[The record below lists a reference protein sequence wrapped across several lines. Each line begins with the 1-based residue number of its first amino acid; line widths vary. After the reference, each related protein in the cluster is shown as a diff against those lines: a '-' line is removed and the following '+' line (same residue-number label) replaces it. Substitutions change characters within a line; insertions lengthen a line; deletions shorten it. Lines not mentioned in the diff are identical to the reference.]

1 MGELWKV
8 DLHCHTWYSR
18 DSLMN
23 PRDVVDRA
31 VALGLNKVAITEHN
45 NLAGARFLKQY
56 APDLFIV
63 GEEIKTTQ
71 GEFIA
76 YFVSEE
82 VPKGLTPEET
92 LARLHAQGAVIS
104 IPHPLDSWRRSA
116 LGETATRQYI
126 EQVDAVEVFN
136 ARCLVSDDN
145 DGAKALAKRF
155 GKLMTA
161 GSDAHTVDEIG
172 NGYLL
177 MPPFADN
184 AASFRESLAQAQPV
198 GRPSGL
204 WVHFGSTW
212 AKWRNTKPREGL
224 EHEGAK

>member
-1 MGELWKV
+1 MADLWKV

-23 PRDVVDRA
+23 PRAVVDRA
-31 VALGLNKVAITEHN
+31 LALGLDKVAITEHN

-56 APDLFIV
+56 APDLIIV
-63 GEEIKTTQ
+63 GEEIKTTA

-76 YFVSEE
+76 YFVTEE

-92 LARLHAQGAVIS
+92 LARLRAQGAVIS

-116 LGETATRQYI
+116 LGEAATRQYI
-126 EQVDAVEVFN
+126 DQVDALEVFN

-145 DGAKALAKRF
+145 DSAKALAKQY
-155 GKLMTA
+155 GKLITA

-172 NGYLL
+172 HGYLL

-184 AASFRESLAQAQPV
+184 AASFRASLAQAQPV

-204 WVHFGSTW
+204 WVHFRSSW
-212 AKWRNTKPREGL
+212 AKVRNTKPRS
-224 EHEGAK
+224 